1 MAHVIL
7 NIPRPE
13 RALIEAFRGI
23 GAATVYEAAGR
34 IGSVHPAIK
43 PLARGMRLLGPAVTV
58 RCHPRDNL
66 MLHKA
71 LQIAREG
78 DVLVASTDG
87 HPEAG
92 YWGGLMA
99 TSAMAR
105 QLGGLAIDGCVRDS
119 EEIIGL
125 GFPIFCRGTCMR
137 GTTKNVLGSVNKP
150 VIFGEVLVN
159 PGDLVLGDD
168 DGLVV
173 IPREQMQTV
182 LASSRKR
189 VEAEKQKAAVLAGGV
204 SSVEFNKLGP
214 VFEHLGLV
222 EE

>member
-1 MAHVIL
+1 M
-7 NIPRPE
+7 
-13 RALIEAFRGI
+13 
-23 GAATVYEAAGR
+23 
-34 IGSVHPAIK
+34 
-43 PLARGMRLLGPAVTV
+43 
-58 RCHPRDNL
+58 
-66 MLHKA
+66 
-71 LQIAREG
+71 
-78 DVLVASTDG
+78 
-87 HPEAG
+87 
-92 YWGGLMA
+92 
-99 TSAMAR
+99 
-105 QLGGLAIDGCVRDS
+105 
-119 EEIIGL
+119 

-137 GTTKNVLGSVNKP
+137 GTTKNVLGSVNQP
-150 VIFGEVLVN
+150 IVFGEVLVH

-182 LASSRKR
+182 LAASRQR

>member
-1 MAHVIL
+1 
-7 NIPRPE
+7 
-13 RALIEAFRGI
+13 
-23 GAATVYEAAGR
+23 
-34 IGSVHPAIK
+34 VHPSIK
-43 PLARGMRLLGPAVTV
+43 PLDRGMRLLGPAVTV

-78 DVLVASTDG
+78 DVLVAATDG
-87 HPEAG
+87 YPEAG

-99 TSAMAR
+99 TSALAR
-105 QLGGLAIDGCVRDS
+105 KLGGLAIDGCIRDS
-119 EEIIGL
+119 AEIIGM

-137 GTTKNVLGSVNKP
+137 GTTKNVLGSVNQP
-150 VIFGEVLVN
+150 IVFGEVLVH

-182 LASSRKR
+182 LAASRQR